1 MRKAIDNNQCA
12 DKLILET
19 ILQDKFFISRRR
31 KEAQRWLRRPTTTQ
45 QMKNQAS
52 LESVTYLF
60 DVLEFGCIRKRRLD
74 KLYKEL
80 EGEQSRK
87 RGDDWYMR
95 SNKMRIKQTNSEV
108 LLLFA
113 IVEFLAWGMWFY
125 TKESIGIIMG
135 VSFIIIMLPSA
146 LITLKS
152 VILTEDGCEV
162 IALFRKKSYKWNE
175 LEIIRKDCWS
185 SGGQYA
191 TRVDGIVFSEK
202 KRGKKGKV
210 YSSYELYSNYVR
222 SSRLDCF
229 CIVFC
234 DKSAKIKYI
243 IKNHLDRSDVFKKPS
258 EKILE
263 QLSEWGVEVEEGEN
277 LRKERKQKGKQK
289 VYDEIVRIRKEHK
302 KNN

>member
-1 MRKAIDNNQCA
+1 MKLSMRAKRMLRRVIATFCA
-12 DKLILET
+12 CACGFAVSACGADDADGKIRVG
-19 ILQDKFFISRRR
+19 IKFDQPGLGFKKS
-31 KEAQRWLRRPTTTQ
+31 RRPTTTQ

-162 IALFRKKSYKWNE
+162 IALF
-175 LEIIRKDCWS
+175 L
-185 SGGQYA
+185 
-191 TRVDGIVFSEK
+191 
-202 KRGKKGKV
+202 
-210 YSSYELYSNYVR
+210 
-222 SSRLDCF
+222 
-229 CIVFC
+229 
-234 DKSAKIKYI
+234 
-243 IKNHLDRSDVFKKPS
+243 
-258 EKILE
+258 
-263 QLSEWGVEVEEGEN
+263 
-277 LRKERKQKGKQK
+277 
-289 VYDEIVRIRKEHK
+289 
-302 KNN
+302 

>member
-1 MRKAIDNNQCA
+1 
-12 DKLILET
+12 
-19 ILQDKFFISRRR
+19 
-31 KEAQRWLRRPTTTQ
+31 
-45 QMKNQAS
+45 MKNQAS

-162 IALFRKKSYKWNE
+162 IALFRKNHINGMNWKLYEKIVGVLEDSMRQGWME
-175 LEIIRKDCWS
+175 LFFLK
-185 SGGQYA
+185 
-191 TRVDGIVFSEK
+191 K
-202 KRGKKGKV
+202 KRKKREGI
-210 YSSYELYSNYVR
+210 
-222 SSRLDCF
+222 F
-229 CIVFC
+229 
-234 DKSAKIKYI
+234 
-243 IKNHLDRSDVFKKPS
+243 
-258 EKILE
+258 
-263 QLSEWGVEVEEGEN
+263 QL
-277 LRKERKQKGKQK
+277 
-289 VYDEIVRIRKEHK
+289 
-302 KNN
+302 

>member
-1 MRKAIDNNQCA
+1 
-12 DKLILET
+12 
-19 ILQDKFFISRRR
+19 
-31 KEAQRWLRRPTTTQ
+31 
-45 QMKNQAS
+45 MKNQAS

-60 DVLEFGCIRKRRLD
+60 DVLEFGCIRKRCLD

-210 YSSYELYSNYVR
+210 
-222 SSRLDCF
+222 
-229 CIVFC
+229 
-234 DKSAKIKYI
+234 
-243 IKNHLDRSDVFKKPS
+243 
-258 EKILE
+258 
-263 QLSEWGVEVEEGEN
+263 
-277 LRKERKQKGKQK
+277 
-289 VYDEIVRIRKEHK
+289 
-302 KNN
+302 